1 MTEKI
6 RNREEL
12 LSVGSVESRRIVLD
26 VTERVL
32 QKLDSFRRIRDLM
45 RLEGDTLHVGN
56 RSWDLTKKKNIYLF
70 GAGKACNHMARAAS
84 EILGDRLTKGV
95 IIVKIP
101 EAQDVYVNTEV
112 FVGGHPLPNEEGME
126 GCLRMLELV
135 GASGPDDLFIILLSG
150 GSTALMGCPVEGI
163 TLKDEQVSRD
173 VMLKSGMRVMDINTV
188 AGHCARINRGRLGQ
202 CIEAKGGEIIS
213 LNIWDAVGWPD
224 IEDYNEPVEM
234 RGTPVGPDKSTFEDI
249 RQIIEENGLAGR
261 LPENIYN
268 YLMNGTPEQETPK
281 SIHNATYY
289 MLNVLQD
296 SCKFAEEAALELGI
310 PYVTLTTSIEGE
322 SKDAGMLLATV
333 AHEMQKTGRP
343 FKPPMLIFSAGETT
357 TTIPDDF
364 KAAGH
369 GGPSQELTAGFA
381 VVARDVPGACMLSI
395 DSEGSDGTTVMA
407 GGLTDSTTWTRT
419 LSAGINLKEA
429 LRTHATFE
437 ALSPLHDCVFTG
449 NTGTNLCDFN
459 VLYVPVKD

>member
-1 MTEKI
+1 MAEKI
-6 RNREEL
+6 RNYEEL
-12 LSVGSVESRRIVLD
+12 LSAGSISSRRIVLD

-32 QKLDSFRRIRDLM
+32 QKLDSCRRVHSLM
-45 RLEGDTLHVGN
+45 RLEGDILHVGTC
-56 RSWDLTKKKNIYLF
+56 SWDLTKKKNIYMF

-101 EAQDVYVNTEV
+101 ETEDRYVNTEV
-112 FVGGHPLPNEEGME
+112 FVGGHPLPNEEGMK

-135 GASGPDDLFIILLSG
+135 DASGPDDLFIIMLSG

-163 TLKDEQVSRD
+163 TLEEEQRSRD

-202 CIEAKGGEIIS
+202 RIEAKGGEIIS

-224 IEDYNEPVEM
+224 IDDYNEPVEM
-234 RGTPVGPDKSTFEDI
+234 RGTPVGPDKSTFADI
-249 RQIIEENGLAGR
+249 WEIIKENGLAGR

-268 YLMNGTPEQETPK
+268 YLMNGMPEQETPK
-281 SIHNATYY
+281 SIGNATYY

-296 SCKFAEEAALELGI
+296 SCKYAEEAAREMGV

-322 SKDAGMLLATV
+322 SKDAGMLMATI

-343 FKPPMLIFSAGETT
+343 FAPPMLIFSAGETT

-364 KAAGH
+364 QAVGH

-407 GGLTDSTTWTRT
+407 GGLTDSTTWGRAAA
-419 LSAGINLKEA
+419 AGINLKEA
-429 LRTHATFE
+429 LRLHATYE
-437 ALSPLHDCVFTG
+437 ALAPLHDCVFTG

-459 VLYVPVKD
+459 VLYVPAKG

>member
-1 MTEKI
+1 MTGKI

-12 LSVGSVESRRIVLD
+12 LSVGDVESRRIVLE

-32 QKLDSFRRIRDLM
+32 QKLDSCERIRAFM
-45 RLEGDTLHVGN
+45 RLEGDILQVGA
-56 RSWDLTKKKNIYLF
+56 RSWDLSKKKNIYMF
-70 GAGKACNHMARAAS
+70 GAGKACNHMARAVS

-95 IIVKIP
+95 AIVKIP
-101 EAQDVYVNTEV
+101 EAEDRYVNTEV
-112 FVGGHPLPNEEGME
+112 FVGGHPLPNAEGMK

-135 GASGPDDLFIILLSG
+135 DASGPDDLFLILISG
-150 GSTALMGCPVEGI
+150 GSTALMGCPVEGV
-163 TLKDEQVSRD
+163 TLEDEQAARD

-188 AGHCARINRGRLGQ
+188 AGHCARVNRGRLGQ
-202 CIEAKGGEIIS
+202 RIEARGGEIIS

-224 IEDYNEPVEM
+224 IDDYNEPVEM
-234 RGTPVGPDKSTFEDI
+234 RGTPVGPDKSTFADI

-261 LPENIYN
+261 LPENIYR

-281 SIHNATYY
+281 SIQNATYF

-296 SCKFAEEAALELGI
+296 SCRCAEEAARELGL
-310 PYVTLTTSIEGE
+310 PCVTLTTSIEGE
-322 SKDAGMLLATV
+322 SKDAGMLLATI

-357 TTIPDDF
+357 TAIPDGF
-364 KAAGH
+364 VATGH

-407 GGLTDSTTWTRT
+407 GGLTDSTTWSRA
-419 LSAGINLKEA
+419 LAAGLNLKEA
-429 LRTHATFE
+429 LRLHAAYE
-437 ALSPLHDCVFTG
+437 ALAPLHDCVYTG

-459 VLYVPVKD
+459 VLYVPEKG